1 MTFEPTFN
9 RDSNTHMEH
18 DASDLMN
25 PREQAGWEMD
35 LVEAEIDLM
44 SEEQFIESLEYG
56 GTAITKDNVETCTR
70 LTYQIT
76 KNKKYM
82 ETIYMIVGLIM
93 IYSWVHTGYL
103 MVTKMKKLTGYEIFV
118 ILLGVAGFAL
128 YVMGTVGK

>member
-9 RDSNTHMEH
+9 RDSNTHIEH